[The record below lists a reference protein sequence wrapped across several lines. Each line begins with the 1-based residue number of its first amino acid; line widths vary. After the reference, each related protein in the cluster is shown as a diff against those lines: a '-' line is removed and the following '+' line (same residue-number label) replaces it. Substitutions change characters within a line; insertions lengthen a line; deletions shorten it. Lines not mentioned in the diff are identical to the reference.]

1 MHLMQILLPVRDD
14 KGRVFPKP
22 YYENVANILTER
34 FGGMT
39 AYTRTPAEGRWK
51 DSGRKVS
58 EDDIVVFEVMV
69 DLLDISWWR
78 GYRERLERE
87 FGQQSIVVR
96 AQKIQII

>member
-1 MHLMQILLPVRDD
+1 MQILLPVRDD

-22 YYENVANILTER
+22 YYESVANILTER

-39 AYTRTPAEGRWK
+39 AYTRAPAEGRWK

-69 DLLDISWWR
+69 ELLDISWWR

>member
-1 MHLMQILLPVRDD
+1 
-14 KGRVFPKP
+14 
-22 YYENVANILTER
+22 
-34 FGGMT
+34 
-39 AYTRTPAEGRWK
+39 
-51 DSGRKVS
+51 
-58 EDDIVVFEVMV
+58 MV